1 MEILVSFLP
10 WLIAMGVLIG
20 CSAFF
25 SASEAALFF
34 LRNRDRRS
42 FITGTTAQRTA
53 AHLLADPERL
63 LSAVLFWNLVVNIAY
78 FAIAS
83 MVSMWIQKLPGQN
96 TLAFAFTCGALLTI
110 IFFSEMLPKSLALLS
125 PQKISQLVA
134 LPMAVAVRITDPL
147 MPAVKLVNLLSR
159 RLLYPKFKPEPY
171 LEVADLE
178 RAIQLSTSDAE
189 LAEREEATL
198 QSIVQLSE
206 IRADELMRPRM
217 QFRSFRPPVAL
228 DDLAGE
234 LPRSG
239 YLLVTEH
246 DSEEVAG
253 AIDLAEVYNLPKEH
267 LEHHAQSVVYVPW
280 SMTVAAAL
288 EQLHSR
294 DRKVAAVVN
303 ELGESIGILTMQD
316 ILDTI
321 FTLGATRSG
330 RLLNHNPI
338 QQLTPG
344 IWHVAGMTNIRTLS
358 RYFDVQLPETHAT
371 TVLGVLQEVFERSP
385 ILDDACTWGPFRFR
399 VLEAPERGQLQ
410 LELSMVPQE
419 DAS

>member
-198 QSIVQLSE
+198 QSVVQLSE

-234 LPRSG
+234 LPRSISAPSREPRRCPL
-239 YLLVTEH
+239 YRPPSPKRARTTVR
-246 DSEEVAG
+246 S
-253 AIDLAEVYNLPKEH
+253 AICGL
-267 LEHHAQSVVYVPW
+267 
-280 SMTVAAAL
+280 
-288 EQLHSR
+288 R
-294 DRKVAAVVN
+294 DR
-303 ELGESIGILTMQD
+303 GIGKIEQTCP
-316 ILDTI
+316 DT
-321 FTLGATRSG
+321 TLF
-330 RLLNHNPI
+330 
-338 QQLTPG
+338 
-344 IWHVAGMTNIRTLS
+344 V
-358 RYFDVQLPETHAT
+358 RYFIVKGYGALRVSKTS
-371 TVLGVLQEVFERSP
+371 LGHCLKQTGNGF
-385 ILDDACTWGPFRFR
+385 L
-399 VLEAPERGQLQ
+399 
-410 LELSMVPQE
+410 
-419 DAS
+419 